1 MPEPRHR
8 EICDNFTLMKKSPPS
23 SVSTS
28 AQSAGH
34 AASNGFAYSASQ
46 FDDYIAQAFAAAKK
60 LGVGDCAVTA
70 SEGVGLSVGCRLG
83 QLENVEQ
90 NRDKSLGITV
100 YVGDQRGHAATSDFS
115 PAAIAETVRAAHDIA
130 RYTAPDP
137 CGNLPDVADMCSPAD
152 AQRDLDLFHP
162 WGISSEAAAELAL
175 RAERAAL
182 ILDPRLSNSDGA
194 SVSAQQSHF
203 RCGYLRAGQADFL
216 AGYASS
222 RHSLSVAPIAS
233 DAKGDMQ
240 RDYWFSS
247 ERCAADLASPE
258 AIGRYAAERTLSR
271 LGARKLSTRSCPVLF
286 DAPLAAGLLGAFV
299 QGVSGGALYRKTS
312 FLQDSLG
319 QAVFPPA
326 LCIHEDPFTP
336 RGKGSSPFDGEGC
349 AVRARDVVQAGVVQG
364 YFLSSYSARKLGMRS
379 TGHSG
384 GSHNL
389 QWLWQG
395 TQAGDDLP
403 AMLRQLGRGLFVT
416 ELMGQGVNYL
426 TGDYSRGAS
435 GYWVENGEIA
445 YPVHEITIAGN
456 LREMF
461 QRIAHIGA
469 DVYTY
474 GAKTTGSV
482 LIDGMKIAGN

>member
-1 MPEPRHR
+1 MPAECGIRR
-8 EICDNFTLMKKSPPS
+8 GRAAGQGQICDNAPLMKKPL
-23 SVSTS
+23 
-28 AQSAGH
+28 A
-34 AASNGFAYSASQ
+34 GFAYSAAQ
-46 FDDYIAQAFAAAKK
+46 FDDLMAQAFAAAKK
-60 LGVGDCAVTA
+60 LGVNDCAVTA
-70 SEGVGLSVGCRLG
+70 SEGTGLSVSCRLG

-100 YVGDQRGHAATSDFS
+100 YVGDQRGNAATSDFS
-115 PAAIAETVRAAHDIA
+115 AAAIADTVRAAHDIA

-137 CGNLPDVADMCSPAD
+137 CGALPDAADMCSGAE
-152 AQRDLDLFHP
+152 AMRDLDLFHP
-162 WGISSEAAAELAL
+162 WGVDSEEAAQWAL

-182 ILDPRLSNSDGA
+182 LLDPRLSNSDGA

-203 RCGYLRAGQADFL
+203 RMAYLRGGQADFL
-216 AGYASS
+216 AGYATS
-222 RHSLSVAPIAS
+222 RHSLSVAPIAV

-247 ERCAADLASPE
+247 ERRATDLASPE
-258 AIGRYAAERTLSR
+258 AVGRYAAERTLSR
-271 LGARKLSTRSCPVLF
+271 LGAKKLSTRTCPVLF
-286 DAPLAAGLLGAFV
+286 DAPLAAGLMGAFV

-312 FLQDSLG
+312 FLEGSLG
-319 QAVFPPA
+319 QQIFPKN
-326 LCIHEDPFTP
+326 LHLNEDPFIQG
-336 RGKGSSPFDGEGC
+336 GKGSGPFDGEGC
-349 AVRARDVVQAGVVQG
+349 RVRARDVVKNGVVQG
-364 YFLSSYSARKLGMRS
+364 YFLSSYSARKMGMPS

-389 QWLWQG
+389 AWSWQG
-395 TQAGDDLP
+395 TKKGDDLP
-403 AMLRQLGRGLFVT
+403 AMLRKLGRGLFVT

-456 LREMF
+456 LRDMF
-461 QRIAHIGA
+461 GQIVYIGS

-474 GAKTTGSV
+474 GAKSTGSV
-482 LIDGMKIAGN
+482 LIEQMKIAGN

>member
-1 MPEPRHR
+1 
-8 EICDNFTLMKKSPPS
+8 MKKPL
-23 SVSTS
+23 
-28 AQSAGH
+28 A
-34 AASNGFAYSASQ
+34 GFAYSAAQ
-46 FDDYIAQAFAAAKK
+46 FDDLIATAFAAAKK

-70 SEGVGLSVGCRLG
+70 SEGTGLSVSCRLG

-100 YVGDQRGHAATSDFS
+100 YLGQQRGNAATSDFS
-115 PAAIAETVRAAHDIA
+115 PAAIADTVRAAHDIA

-137 CGNLPDVADMCSPAD
+137 CGALPDAADMCSNKD
-152 AQRDLDLFHP
+152 AKRDLDLFHH
-162 WGISSEAAAELAL
+162 WGVSSEAAAELAL

-182 ILDPRLSNSDGA
+182 LLDPRLSNSDGA

-203 RCGYLRAGQADFL
+203 RCGYLRDGQADFL

-222 RHSLSVAPIAS
+222 RHSLSVAPIAT
-233 DAKGDMQ
+233 DASGDMQ

-247 ERCAADLASPE
+247 QRNAADLASPE
-258 AIGRYAAERTLSR
+258 TVGRYAAERTLSR
-271 LGARKLSTRSCPVLF
+271 LGAKKLSTRSCPVLF
-286 DAPLAAGLLGAFV
+286 DAPLAAGLMGAFV
-299 QGVSGGALYRKTS
+299 QGISGGALYRKTS
-312 FLQDSLG
+312 FLLDSLG
-319 QAVFPPA
+319 QQIFPTA
-326 LCIHEDPFTP
+326 LSLHEDPFILG
-336 RGKGSSPFDGEGC
+336 GKGSSPFDGEGC
-349 AVRARDVVQAGVVQG
+349 RVQARDVVKNGVVQG
-364 YFLSSYSARKLGMRS
+364 YFLSSYSARKMGMPT
-379 TGHSG
+379 TGNSG

-389 QWLWQG
+389 AWQWQG
-395 TQAGDDLP
+395 TKKSDDLP
-403 AMLRQLGRGLFVT
+403 ATLRRMGRGLFVT

-461 QRIAHIGA
+461 AQIVHIGA

-474 GAKTTGSV
+474 GAKSTGSV
-482 LIDGMKIAGN
+482 LIENMKIAGH

>member
-1 MPEPRHR
+1 MKNTSSPVA
-8 EICDNFTLMKKSPPS
+8 CGFTYSP
-23 SVSTS
+23 
-28 AQSAGH
+28 A
-34 AASNGFAYSASQ
+34 Q
-46 FDDYIAQAFAAAKK
+46 FDDLIAQAFAAAKK

-70 SEGVGLSVGCRLG
+70 NEGTGLSVSCRLG

-100 YVGDQRGHAATSDFS
+100 YLGQQRGNAATSDFS

-130 RYTAPDP
+130 RYTAADP
-137 CGNLPDVADMCSPAD
+137 CGALPDVADMCSAAQ

-162 WGISSEAAAELAL
+162 WNLSSEEAAELAL

-182 ILDPRLSNSDGA
+182 LLDPRLSNSDGA

-203 RCGYLRAGQADFL
+203 RSAYLRAGQQDFL
-216 AGYASS
+216 LGYATS
-222 RHSLSVAPIAS
+222 RHSFSVAPIAV
-233 DAKGDMQ
+233 DASGDMQ

-247 ERCAADLASPE
+247 ERSAADLASPE
-258 AIGRYAAERTLSR
+258 AVGRYAAERTLSR
-271 LGARKLSTRSCPVLF
+271 LGAKKLSTRSCPVLF
-286 DAPLAAGLLGAFV
+286 DAPLAAGLLGSFV
-299 QGVSGGALYRKTS
+299 QGTSGGALYRKNS

-319 QAVFPPA
+319 QQIFPKN
-326 LCIHEDPFTP
+326 LSIHEDPFVL
-336 RGKGSSPFDGEGC
+336 RGKGSSPCDGEGC
-349 AVRARDVVQAGVVQG
+349 RVQARDVVQQGVLQG
-364 YFLSSYSARKLGMRS
+364 YFLSSYSARKLGMRT
-379 TGHSG
+379 TGNSG

-389 QWLWQG
+389 QWQWQG
-395 TQAGDDLP
+395 SKKSDDLP
-403 AMLRQLGRGLFVT
+403 AMLRKMGRGLFVT

-456 LREMF
+456 LRDMF
-461 QRIAHIGA
+461 SRIVHMGA

-474 GAKTTGSV
+474 GTKTTGSV
-482 LIDGMKIAGN
+482 LIEAMQIAGE